1 MHEAMEEPELPELI
15 VTRPPDHPG
24 VLVATMNRPPVNA
37 TTTEFFQIL
46 IDFFQSVGKDPAARC
61 VILTARGRLF
71 CAGAD
76 VKKLNDRTTESAF
89 FRSEVSRA
97 CFDSIRRCA
106 IPVISAVNGGAL
118 GSGVVLA
125 SSCDM
130 MVMAENAYFALPE
143 VDVGA
148 MGGTRH
154 SARVLS
160 DKLVRY
166 MALTGRRVS
175 AQTLLAMGGANE
187 VVPADRLM
195 DTAFDLADC
204 IARKGP
210 MVVRMMKES
219 INLTE
224 DFPVTEGYR
233 VEQLYTT
240 LASAMDE
247 AKEASAAFL
256 EKRDPKWVTE
266 LKE

>member
-1 MHEAMEEPELPELI
+1 MEEPELI
-15 VTRPPDHPG
+15 ITRPADHPG
-24 VLVATMNRPPVNA
+24 VVVATMNRPPVNA
-37 TTTEFFQIL
+37 TTTEFFQTL
-46 IDFFQSVGKDPAARC
+46 LDFFNAMGKDPMARC
-61 VILTARGRLF
+61 VILTGQGRLF

-106 IPVISAVNGGAL
+106 KPVISAVNGGAL
-118 GSGVVLA
+118 GAGVVLA
-125 SSCDM
+125 SACDI

-143 VDVGA
+143 VDVGV

-160 DKLVRY
+160 DKWVRY
-166 MALTGRRVS
+166 MALTGRRLG
-175 AQTLLAMGGANE
+175 AQTLLSMGGANE
-187 VVPADRLM
+187 VVPAEKLM
-195 DTAFDLADC
+195 DAAFDIADC

-210 MVVRMMKES
+210 MVVRLMKES

-247 AKEASAAFL
+247 SKEASAAFM
-256 EKRDPKWVTE
+256 EKREPSWVAE
-266 LKE
+266 LKEQSS